1 MIRSRFLRSSLLV
14 LTTFAALSCS
24 DAVPTG
30 PKAPA
35 QAQDGLISGLVGTVG
50 NLLGSV
56 VRVIGFVTDPNGIP
70 VRAVQWSPSHVDQV
84 RSVSATVGYDGG
96 TLQIPGSDFSITFPR
111 GALSQDTF
119 IRIVSEDNGYVSYDM
134 LPHGLHF
141 NKPVLVTQSLRNTAV
156 YGTPLALNS
165 YCAYFAKDLLDLGG
179 ILQALEIETTTIF
192 SNPNTGRAEVEVWQ
206 LNHFSRYMLAS
217 D

>member
-24 DAVPTG
+24 DAIPTG
-30 PKAPA
+30 PKAPT
-35 QAQDGLISGLVGTVG
+35 QVQDGLLSGLVGSVDT
-50 NLLGSV
+50 LLGSIIRV
-56 VRVIGFVTDPNGIP
+56 VGFVTDPNGIP
-70 VRAVQWSPSHVDQV
+70 VRAVQWSPGHVDQV

-96 TLQIPGSDFSITFPR
+96 TLQIPGSDFTITFPR
-111 GALSQDTF
+111 GALSEDTF

-134 LPHGLHF
+134 QPHGLRF

-156 YGTPLALNS
+156 YGTPLALNT
-165 YCAYFAKDLLDLGG
+165 YCAYFATDLLDLSG

-192 SNPNTGRAEVEVWQ
+192 SNPYTGRAEFEVWQ